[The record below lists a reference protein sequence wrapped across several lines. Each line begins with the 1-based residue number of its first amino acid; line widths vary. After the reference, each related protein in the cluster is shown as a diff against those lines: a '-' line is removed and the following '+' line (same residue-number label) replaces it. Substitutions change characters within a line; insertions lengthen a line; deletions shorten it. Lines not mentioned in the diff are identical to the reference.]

1 MKATLLFT
9 FLCSGL
15 IFAQDKPNTPAK
27 PETKTKI
34 EIFQSR
40 KGGVIIKSFE
50 KVFDFPFYSMIGG
63 KPKKHFNTGGGEAEV
78 WELIDGTSGVKVYG
92 IKIELNNLSSR
103 AGRTETVFLD
113 ADEVDAVLKGVDY
126 ILGYQ
131 SDKTKYKDWQVDFK
145 SKAGFKISAF
155 STSKSTLYAVQAG
168 TVTHIL
174 PRAGIEGLKEAFT
187 KAKGLLG
194 E

>member
-1 MKATLLFT
+1 MKPTLLFT

-27 PETKTKI
+27 PEAKTKI
-34 EIFQSR
+34 ELFQSR
-40 KGGVIIKSFE
+40 KGGVVIKSFE
-50 KVFDFPFYSMIGG
+50 KVFDFPDYITLGG
-63 KPKKHFNTGGGEAEV
+63 KVQKFDDKGGGVAEV
-78 WELIDGTSGVKVYG
+78 WELIDGTSGAKVYG
-92 IKIELNNLSSR
+92 IKIELEGDNRSD
-103 AGRTETVFLD
+103 TVFLD

-131 SDKTKYKDWQVDFK
+131 ADKTKYKDWQVDFK

-155 STSKSTLYAVQAG
+155 SSRKRTVMYAVQAG
-168 TVTHIL
+168 TVTHIF
-174 PRAGIEGLKEAFT
+174 PKAEIETLKKAFT
-187 KAKGLLG
+187 KAKELLG